1 MRIFIRRYLM
11 PRLAAIFIF
20 VLLFTL
26 SACDEKLPVYV
37 EPANVLVG
45 SITSPQ
51 SGSDYNISV
60 FEKYWRTPDSITHRY
75 PSVTFNGLNVLGLE
89 ITVRNIYN
97 DVVSDSTFVG
107 GYVKIWDPIDQA
119 NVITHLIKRTDLSPN
134 PDVLTI
140 NPGGFVKLK
149 VDCKLRND
157 DGKYIWLDK
166 PYSEIDGAYSPIPF
180 RVKAY
185 VRLYKK
191 LGYTVTSE
199 MTINLAVKA
208 NKDYG
213 P

>member
-1 MRIFIRRYLM
+1 MGIFKRKYLIH
-11 PRLAAIFIF
+11 RLATIFIF

-37 EPANVLVG
+37 EPKNVLVG

-51 SGSDYNISV
+51 NGSEYNISV

-89 ITVRNIYN
+89 ITVKNIYI

-107 GYVKIWDPIDQA
+107 GYVKIRDPIDPN
-119 NVITHLIKRTDLSPN
+119 NVVTYLIKRTDLSPN
-134 PDVLTI
+134 PDILNI

-166 PYSEIDGAYSPIPF
+166 PYSEIDGAYSPIF
-180 RVKAY
+180 FNVKAY

-191 LGYTVTSE
+191 LGYIVTPE
-199 MTINLAVKA
+199 MTINLVVKGTR
-208 NKDYG
+208 DYG